1 MTEKHIL
8 VIDDNDDVGFLI
20 STCLEEFGSWQVLIA
35 NSAKKGLTLAQTQ
48 KPDLILLDVMMPDMN
63 GITLFGLLQSEPK
76 TQEIPVIFMTAKVQ
90 SSDIELY
97 RSLGVKGI
105 ISKPFEPFTLV
116 ESITEMLQWQ

>member
-1 MTEKHIL
+1 
-8 VIDDNDDVGFLI
+8 
-20 STCLEEFGSWQVLIA
+20 
-35 NSAKKGLTLAQTQ
+35 GLTLAQTQ

-116 ESITEMLQWQ
+116 EQITEMLQCQ